1 MNISNPYLLAALG
14 CGFTFL
20 MTSLGAAT
28 IFFIRKDIKQDLQ
41 SIFLGFAA
49 GVMIAAS
56 VWSLLIPAMEQAQAL
71 GLERYFFY
79 CWIIC
84 CHTFT
89 PVVNTPKDLPPA

>member
-56 VWSLLIPAMEQAQAL
+56 VYKIFRRVLRFLFLCIKRVSANPRHFYMEALVESWS
-71 GLERYFFY
+71 
-79 CWIIC
+79 
-84 CHTFT
+84 
-89 PVVNTPKDLPPA
+89 